1 MFEEIEKIDDLS
13 DCLVCWF
20 SELNYYLTKYVC
32 SSLQELDD
40 CLWYEYG
47 VMLIVR

>member
-1 MFEEIEKIDDLS
+1 MFEEKINELS
-13 DCLVCWF
+13 DCLVYWF

-40 CLWYEYG
+40 CLWCEYG
-47 VMLIVR
+47 TVLIVR